1 MSHGLQGHPAQCA
14 ADRLLLA
21 RQTLRLQHTLRFGGS
36 ASFRAAFRPAI
47 IVSGYGQPSQPGWGF
62 PRPETHHRERCDHR
76 QMRRDAFERQ
86 HGFDP
91 FADDC
96 EIVANAETRAISE
109 NGARC
114 CGAGTSRMGLV
125 WRLSI
130 RSASFLRINRHGKDD
145 RDFSNSKNRGAL
157 EIFCHPIEKRQR
169 DQGSPLRHK
178 RTLIGL
184 MRLTGAACSGH
195 SGSLSATEIG
205 CQLLDANGRYLVPRA
220 IHAPISRRRH
230 SPRNERR
237 TAEVRRRAYGCVVL

>member
-1 MSHGLQGHPAQCA
+1 MASKGIRRNVLQIVFSSRDKRCHFN
-14 ADRLLLA
+14 
-21 RQTLRLQHTLRFGGS
+21 TLRFGGS
-36 ASFRAAFRPAI
+36 ASFSAAFRPAI
-47 IVSGYGQPSQPGWGF
+47 IVSGYGQPSQPGRGF

-145 RDFSNSKNRGAL
+145 QDFSNSKNRGAL
-157 EIFCHPIEKRQR
+157 EIFCHPIEKGQR
-169 DQGSPLRHK
+169 DQGFSIAPQANLNRPYATD
-178 RTLIGL
+178 R
-184 MRLTGAACSGH
+184 CSVFWPFRFIERDGDR
-195 SGSLSATEIG
+195 LSAP
-205 CQLLDANGRYLVPRA
+205 GR
-220 IHAPISRRRH
+220 
-230 SPRNERR
+230 
-237 TAEVRRRAYGCVVL
+237 